1 MTIDTWTG
9 TGQNRKYSSIKMYKT
24 ICARAEPNKL
34 FTKIWKTANRLRHK
48 IFFWLL
54 LHDRVNTRNLLN
66 RKNMFLESY
75 DCVFCNEHSEETLRH
90 LFQDC
95 VFTQE
100 CWKSTF
106 PSKKPGISSYDDIML
121 IYSLLPKGIA
131 LEIIIQGCWRIWTQR
146 NGKIFRKEVPSI
158 NCWKYR
164 LKEDLQLLQYRIK
177 AKYKDVLLEWIAAH
191 L

>member
-1 MTIDTWTG
+1 MVPPFYYGMINGETGHYQYWCQNYTPLSKKDDISIASWVREPDVRQLLHTPLSVEAHDQLMELQNLIQTQWSGMTIDTWTG

-90 LFQDC
+90 LF
-95 VFTQE
+95 
-100 CWKSTF
+100 
-106 PSKKPGISSYDDIML
+106 
-121 IYSLLPKGIA
+121 
-131 LEIIIQGCWRIWTQR
+131 
-146 NGKIFRKEVPSI
+146 
-158 NCWKYR
+158 
-164 LKEDLQLLQYRIK
+164 
-177 AKYKDVLLEWIAAH
+177 
-191 L
+191 